1 MLCVIAVAIFLSV
14 LIYAG
19 TPPMFI
25 AYGVAMTG
33 IGMLTLTGNTI
44 SMDVFGPV
52 ADNANGI
59 GEMGY
64 DKDEMEKPSPAATSG
79 PGRSWPTS
87 TRWAT
92 PPRPRPRA
100 SPSVRP

>member
-1 MLCVIAVAIFLSV
+1 MLIFHGASPLFV
-14 LIYAG
+14 
-19 TPPMFI
+19 

-64 DKDEMEKPSPAATSG
+64 DRAAMG
-79 PGRSWPTS
+79 E
-87 TRWAT
+87 
-92 PPRPRPRA
+92 A
-100 SPSVRP
+100 SYVNAHALMVDGGLGVGVARV